1 MFLNNPLSNP
11 PGWREFIYVAEQAKC
26 QVSGWLNKLESFK
39 GSPRGA
45 RQWMGD
51 SNPEISRVK
60 EWRQNKS
67 FKNFRYE
74 IGNLMLAPKANE
86 SPQTEKEDFIIRGM
100 SSLTGA
106 CFLKYKNQPS
116 FAHLQY
122 NKETFLIV
130 NV

>member
-1 MFLNNPLSNP
+1 
-11 PGWREFIYVAEQAKC
+11 
-26 QVSGWLNKLESFK
+26 
-39 GSPRGA
+39 
-45 RQWMGD
+45 
-51 SNPEISRVK
+51 
-60 EWRQNKS
+60 
-67 FKNFRYE
+67 
-74 IGNLMLAPKANE
+74 MLAPKANE
-86 SPQTEKEDFIIRGM
+86 SPQTEKEDFIIRSV